1 MIESKHTPACLT
13 LNISEV
19 KVLEEVKTAET
30 ICFLVKTRKE
40 FEAEHKAS
48 KTFKV
53 MEPWTNLDRIGDD
66 D

>member
-19 KVLEEVKTAET
+19 KVSEQVKTDKT

-40 FEAEHKAS
+40 FEVQHKAS
-48 KTFKV
+48 KPFKV
-53 MEPWTNLDRIGDD
+53 MEVWTNLDRIGVDD
-66 D
+66 